1 MLVAFY
7 SNFPDLLN
15 WIHFFVGQQKIK
27 VENNSLLYLTLR
39 RSIRHQQRF
48 TSYTSQ
54 EKARLMKFS
63 YDLSVVPDVRL
74 L

>member
-27 VENNSLLYLTLR
+27 VENNSLLYVTTED
-39 RSIRHQQRF
+39 SDF
-48 TSYTSQ
+48 Y
-54 EKARLMKFS
+54 KKKFLKL
-63 YDLSVVPDVRL
+63 YFEL
-74 L
+74 